1 METPDQQRKS
11 YSLAAGVALAAEL
24 AKQGLLVFTTQQA
37 RQVAGELHMPESGVG
52 MLLTR
57 LADAGWVIR
66 LRRGLYAGTGKLP
79 GGLDVPPFA
88 LATALV
94 DPSAIAL
101 WSALAHHDLTD
112 QVPVAITAITPRKV
126 ITPSMRAPGTSHVRH
141 AWHVAGLECRFVTL
155 TESRYKIGIER
166 IWADER
172 FAFSIT
178 DRERTVLDTFAM
190 PRHFG
195 GISEG
200 LAVLDRELATLDVDR
215 LIDYAVQYGSR
226 TLVKRLGWSLEQ
238 AGLDTSTLMPLLE
251 VPSTSYSVLDPGRPR
266 RGEHDRRWK
275 LIVNVGAEA
284 GRDRIDE
291 AQS

>member
-1 METPDQQRKS
+1 MEPPDQQRKS

-24 AKQGLLVFTTQQA
+24 AKRGRLVFTTQEA
-37 RQVAGELHMPESGVG
+37 RHVASELQMLESGVG

-57 LADAGWVIR
+57 LAEAGWVIR

-79 GGLDVPPFA
+79 GGVDVPPFV

-126 ITPSMRAPGTSHVRH
+126 VTPSMRTPSTSRVQH
-141 AWHVAGLECRFVTL
+141 AWHVAGLECRFATL
-155 TESRYKIGIER
+155 TESRYEIGIER
-166 IWADER
+166 VWADER

-200 LAVLDRELATLDVDR
+200 LAVLDRALATLDLEK
-215 LIDYAVQYGSR
+215 LIDYALQYGSR

-238 AGLDTSTLMPLLE
+238 AGVDMSALLPLLE
-251 VPSTSYSVLDPGRPR
+251 MPSTSYSVLDPGRPR

-275 LIVNVGAEA
+275 LIVNVGAES
-284 GRDRIDE
+284 GRG
-291 AQS
+291 